1 MGMIDPVNVA
11 AMFIPAGAVARG
23 GSIAETAGRFALA
36 NAAGGV
42 ASEASL
48 QATQETRSAMESI
61 SNVAVDAL
69 VGGILGAGAQVL
81 AGPLSA
87 PLLLMPSVKICG
99 AWTLRRALAPRRC
112 SIRRQIRSN

>member
-42 ASEASL
+42 AS
-48 QATQETRSAMESI
+48 RSVIAG
-61 SNVAVDAL
+61 DA
-69 VGGILGAGAQVL
+69 GN
-81 AGPLSA
+81 
-87 PLLLMPSVKICG
+87 KIG
-99 AWTLRRALAPRRC
+99 DGEHFK
-112 SIRRQIRSN
+112 RSG